1 MAINVD
7 AVQALALAIDEVV
20 GALDEVTT
28 AEAEACVE
36 AAVENLVAALGW
48 EVNTDA
54 EETPND

>member
-20 GALDEVTT
+20 GALDEVTP

-48 EVNTDA
+48 ETTPA
-54 EETPND
+54 EKETPND